1 MVKTVTK
8 GKTKVGKRAAL
19 MVPVREFG
27 SEKTEQIEAPAYL
40 QSSVSPYLMAQ
51 AVLVG
56 RQRSRIRRAHTKQRA
71 EARGGGAKPWRQK
84 GTGRARH
91 GSRRS
96 PLWVGGGVTF
106 GPRSRRERRAIMPS
120 KMARRALAGAFSLH
134 TRSRTL
140 EIVRVGLKDIT
151 KTRDMAAAFKGRRGV
166 LLVMSERSGLAR
178 AVRNIPSVTARLAS
192 QVTVAD
198 ILAARVVL
206 IDERSMPAL
215 EKRALG

>member
-1 MVKTVTK
+1 
-8 GKTKVGKRAAL
+8 

-27 SEKTEQIEAPAYL
+27 SEKTEQMEAPAYL

-71 EARGGGAKPWRQK
+71 EVRGGGAKPWRQK

-106 GPRSRRERRAIMPS
+106 GPRSRRERRTIMPS
-120 KMARRALAGAFSLH
+120 KMARRALAGALSFH
-134 TRSRTL
+134 MRSRTL
-140 EIVRVGLKDIT
+140 EVIRFGPKDIT
-151 KTRDMAAAFKGRRGV
+151 KTKDVVAVLKGRRGI
-166 LLVMSERSGLAR
+166 LLIVSERGSLTQ
-178 AVRNIPSVTARLAS
+178 AVRNIPSITVRLIS

-198 ILAARVVL
+198 ILAARTVL
-206 IDERSMPAL
+206 IDEKSMPAL
-215 EKRALG
+215 EKRALKT

>member
-1 MVKTVTK
+1 
-8 GKTKVGKRAAL
+8 

-27 SEKTEQIEAPAYL
+27 SEKTEQREAPPYL
-40 QSSVSPYLMAQ
+40 QIQVSPRLLAQ

-71 EARGGGAKPWRQK
+71 EVRGGGAKPWRQK

-106 GPRSRRERRAIMPS
+106 GPRSRRERRDIMPS
-120 KMARRALAGAFSLH
+120 KMARKAFAGALSVH
-134 TRSRTL
+134 MQSRTL
-140 EIVRVGLKDIT
+140 EVVRFGPEDIT
-151 KTRDMAAAFKGRRGV
+151 KTKDVAAVLKGRRGI
-166 LLVMSERSGLAR
+166 LLIVPKRGSLAR
-178 AVRNIPSVTARLAS
+178 AVRNMAAVTVRLTS

-198 ILAARVVL
+198 VLAARTVL
-206 IDERSMPAL
+206 IDEKSMPAL